1 MRKNGWR
8 SGNLMT
14 NSAFNSGRVAGDGIE
29 SDRYDEESGGTLGPK
44 SRAYGRVR
52 FPHDGE
58 KPEDLNG
65 PCIIIQQGRKK
76 E

>member
-1 MRKNGWR
+1 
-8 SGNLMT
+8 MT
-14 NSAFNSGRVAGDGIE
+14 NSAFNIGRVAGDGIA
-29 SDRYDEESGGTLGPK
+29 SDRYDEESGYVLGPK

-65 PCIIIQQGRKK
+65 PVIIVQKGHKK

>member
-14 NSAFNSGRVAGDGIE
+14 NSAFNSGRVAGDGVA

-44 SRAYGRVR
+44 SRAYGPVR
-52 FPHDGE
+52 LPQ
-58 KPEDLNG
+58 DLNG
-65 PCIIIQQGRKK
+65 PCIIIQHGRKK